1 MNYLTDSRRNALASE
16 YVLGTL
22 KGPARIRFQRLLMQH
37 QDMRQTLWR
46 WENHLNALGGSLR
59 PQVLPPHVWEKIQTQ
74 LGFNDVAAQTNLS
87 TATVVKFPTAAI
99 KKWQWLTGLSAAAA
113 IIFAVLLFVP
123 SGSEHISTPQLAIV
137 QSEKS
142 QALWVIELNEK
153 NINVQATTTFQA
165 QHDRDYELWI
175 VAKDGRAPISLGL
188 LPKQGRRVLPRA
200 DIIDK
205 VEIAALAV
213 SLEPLGGSPNGQPT
227 TVLYTADLV
236 AI

>member
-22 KGPARIRFQRLLMQH
+22 QGPARIRFQRLLMQNP
-37 QDMRQTLWR
+37 DMRYTLWR
-46 WENHLNALGGSLR
+46 WENYLNALGASLPSQTPSPR
-59 PQVLPPHVWEKIQTQ
+59 VWENIQKR
-74 LGFNDVAAQTNLS
+74 LGFNQLDVL
-87 TATVVKFPTAAI
+87 TVPSSNVVIFPARTER
-99 KKWQWLTGLSAAAA
+99 KWQWLSGLSAAAA

-123 SGSEHISTPQLAIV
+123 TAHEYNKIPQLAIV

-142 QALWVIELNEK
+142 QALWSIQILENS
-153 NINVQATTTFQA
+153 ISVQATSTLQPS
-165 QHDRDYELWI
+165 QDNDYELWI

-188 LPKQGRRVLPRA
+188 LPKRGKLILPRA
-200 DIIDK
+200 AIIDK

-227 TVLYTADLV
+227 KVLYTAELV
-236 AI
+236 TI